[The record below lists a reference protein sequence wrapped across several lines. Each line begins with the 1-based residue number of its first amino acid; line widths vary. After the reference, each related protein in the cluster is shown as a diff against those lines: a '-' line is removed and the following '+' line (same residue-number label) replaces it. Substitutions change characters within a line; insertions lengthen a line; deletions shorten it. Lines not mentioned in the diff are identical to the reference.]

1 MVIKIENAMES
12 LLKQAGMNQRSLAK
26 AIGVREQTVS
36 EWGGKWPQY
45 AIAYLQEKVRADVS
59 ESRLKAC
66 QERQDQVWKVM
77 GIPKQIDWSVKEGMI

>member
-45 AIAYLQEKVRADVS
+45 AMAYLEQKVRADVA

-66 QERQDQVWKVM
+66 QERQDAVSRAM
-77 GIPKQIDWSVKEGMI
+77 GVGMVP